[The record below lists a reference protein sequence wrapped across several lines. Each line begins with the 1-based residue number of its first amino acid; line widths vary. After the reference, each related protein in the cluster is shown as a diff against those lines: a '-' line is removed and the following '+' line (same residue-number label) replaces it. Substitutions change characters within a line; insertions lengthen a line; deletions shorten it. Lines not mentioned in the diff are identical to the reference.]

1 MGSAGSNNVVTINSG
16 PVSNGPVS
24 NGRVVNGAVDIR
36 NEKNLENSWNDEVV
50 ECEHVGLLEAET
62 GL

>member
-1 MGSAGSNNVVTINSG
+1 MTIN
-16 PVSNGPVS
+16 NGPVS
-24 NGRVVNGAVDIR
+24 NGAVVNGVVDNG
-36 NEKNLENSWNDEVV
+36 NERNLENSWNDEVV